1 MPSVDISGIS
11 VATPS
16 PVDLYVT
23 AFEQS
28 ITLNELASLLKVP
41 EISFDV
47 SCTTDIDMS
56 IEAFKSVF
64 QFSIEDIAT
73 LDGSDN
79 IHDLHFYVQD
89 ASLSYLETTVK
100 GKSISIMGQN
110 IIPANGN
117 AVTYLDY
124 HNGGSPLS
132 NAQLNVASDF
142 TRYLAKEIF
151 GTPAGV
157 DLFYNE
163 QAILTDISNAFQDKW
178 VLGNLN
184 GILLPIS
191 SVQGNDS
198 HLVTDASYGK
208 YLDNTDPSGA
218 AVAYNNISKVLF
230 DQLLALAPARFS
242 TDPDTGLIQ
251 DLPAHQPQPIPF
263 FLGDTVSWVLKI
275 KPAEGQ
281 ESLVTRTTDTIKERS
296 YRVRMHLANLPE
308 PTPV

>member
-1 MPSVDISGIS
+1 MPSVDISGIT
-11 VATPS
+11 VATPTA
-16 PVDLYVT
+16 VDLYVS
-23 AFEQS
+23 AFQQS
-28 ITLNELASLLKVP
+28 IELSELASLLKVP

-64 QFSIEDIAT
+64 QFSIENYAVLGDIANNV
-73 LDGSDN
+73 D
-79 IHDLHFYVQD
+79 DLHFYVQD
-89 ASLSYLETTVK
+89 ASLSYLQTTID

-110 IIPANGN
+110 IIPASGN

-124 HNGGSPLS
+124 KTGGSPLPD
-132 NAQLNVASDF
+132 AQLNVASDF

-163 QAILTDISNAFQDKW
+163 QAILTDISNAFQNRW
-178 VLGNLN
+178 VTGNLN

-191 SVQGNDS
+191 SKSGTDS
-198 HLVTDASYGK
+198 HLEVDASYGK
-208 YLDNTDPSGA
+208 YLDNTDPNGA
-218 AVAYNNISKVLF
+218 AVAYNNITKVLF

-242 TDPDTGLIQ
+242 TDPETGLIQ
-251 DLPAHQPQPIPF
+251 DLAAHQPQPIPF

-275 KPAEGQ
+275 KPAKGQ
-281 ESLVTRTTDTIKERS
+281 ESLITGTTDTIKERT
-296 YRVRMHLANLPE
+296 YRVRMHLKNL